1 VFIKLARA
9 GTALSMA
16 IALGV
21 SWKLYGQL
29 PVLQIAYPALNQ
41 LHDKL
46 HEEIQEGG
54 LQIAQ
59 VLIPI

>member
-1 VFIKLARA
+1 
-9 GTALSMA
+9 MA